1 MGEIAALYATYP
13 QLTLRRFAQ
22 LAEVAYHRL
31 RDFLHREQQH
41 KTQQQQEKARSK
53 QVLHLVEQHPTFG
66 YRKLYQQAVKA
77 GLPVGQRWIRDF
89 LKQQKLNPAPHRKR
103 RKPRV
108 ETLPES
114 KWPPGRRVQ
123 IDATMVQLPKEGK
136 VWVYQVLDVKTR
148 LCLATLA
155 FPQLSSWNALQSLK
169 AGIQELKK
177 YVSVDQFLIQSD
189 GGSDFTSAPFQA
201 HCQELGSWV
210 RCRTS
215 QKGGM
220 GLLERL
226 NRTLKYEMVFRHDP
240 QDLAELK
247 ALLQKFQLWYNT
259 ERLHA
264 ALGYQTPLQVA
275 AEEGKILL
283 SA

>member
-1 MGEIAALYATYP
+1 MGELAVLYQNYP
-13 QLTLRRFAQ
+13 TVTLRHFAH
-22 LAEVAYHRL
+22 LAGVAYHRL
-31 RDFLHREQQH
+31 RDFLRRERQRQARQQKKVEAQH
-41 KTQQQQEKARSK
+41 QMLQ
-53 QVLHLVEQHPTFG
+53 LVEMHPTFG
-66 YRKLYQQAVKA
+66 YRKLYQQAQKKGV
-77 GLPVGQRWIRDF
+77 LVGERWIRDF

-103 RKPRV
+103 RKPRI
-108 ETLPES
+108 ETLPETE
-114 KWPPGRRVQ
+114 WAEGRRVQ
-123 IDATMVQLPKEGK
+123 IDATMIQLPKEGK

-155 FPQLSSWNALQSLK
+155 FPHLSSWNALTSLK
-169 AGIQELKK
+169 QGIVELKK
-177 YVSVDQFLIQSD
+177 HVRAEKFLIQSD
-189 GGSDFTSAPFQA
+189 GGSDFTSELFQA
-201 HCQELGSWV
+201 HCMELGSWV
-210 RCRTS
+210 RCKTS

-226 NRTLKYEMVFRHDP
+226 NRTLKYEMIFRHDP

-247 ALLQKFQLWYNT
+247 SLLLRFQLWYNA

-275 AEEGKILL
+275 AAEGKILL

>member
-1 MGEIAALYATYP
+1 MGELAVLYQNYP
-13 QLTLRRFAQ
+13 TVTLRHFAR
-22 LAEVAYHRL
+22 LAGVAYHRL
-31 RDFLHREQQH
+31 RDFLRGEQQR
-41 KTQQQQEKARSK
+41 KARQQKKVETQSH
-53 QVLHLVEQHPTFG
+53 VLQLVEQHPTFG
-66 YRKLYQQAVKA
+66 YRKLYQQAVKM
-77 GLPVGQRWIRDF
+77 GSPVGEQWIRHY
-89 LKQQKLNPAPHRKR
+89 LRQQKLNPAPHRKR
-103 RKPRV
+103 RKPKV

-114 KWPPGRRVQ
+114 KWPEGRRVQ

-148 LCLATLA
+148 LCLASMA

-177 YVSVDQFLIQSD
+177 YVSVDKFLIQSD
-189 GGSDFTSAPFQA
+189 GGSDFTSVPFQA
-201 HCQELGSWV
+201 HCKEIGDWG

-220 GLLERL
+220 GILERL
-226 NRTLKYEMVFRHDP
+226 NRTLKYEMLFRHDP
-240 QDLAELK
+240 QNFAELK
-247 ALLQKFQLWYNT
+247 VLLQKFQLWYNT

-264 ALGYQTPLQVA
+264 ALGYSTPMQVVQQ
-275 AEEGKILL
+275 EGKILL